1 MVKAALISVSNKEGI
16 IEFARELNRLGI
28 KIISTGN
35 TAKLLSQN
43 KIKVVSVS
51 DVTKFPEMLD
61 GRLKSL
67 HPKIF
72 GGILADRKNKNH
84 MNELKKQKID
94 IIDLVVVNFY
104 PFEEKIK
111 KSKKLDDAVENIDI
125 GGPSLVRAAAKN
137 HENVLVVVDPS
148 DYNEIIEKI
157 KSGKISEEYKLN
169 LAAKAFSHTARYDT
183 IISRYLNNLAGN
195 KFSDIINFTFRKK
208 QNLRYGENPHQSA

>member
-51 DVTKFPEMLD
+51 DVTKFPEMLG

-67 HPKIF
+67 HQKIF

-84 MNELKKQKID
+84 MGELKKQKIG

-104 PFEEKIK
+104 PFEETIK
-111 KSKKLDDAVENIDI
+111 ASSKLSDVIENIDI

-137 HENVLVVVDPS
+137 SENVIVIVDPA
-148 DYNEIIEKI
+148 DYSKAIEKI
-157 KSGKISEEYKLN
+157 KKGGFSAEDRLK
-169 LAAKAFSHTARYDT
+169 LAA
-183 IISRYLNNLAGN
+183 
-195 KFSDIINFTFRKK
+195 
-208 QNLRYGENPHQSA
+208 

>member
-1 MVKAALISVSNKEGI
+1 MVKTALISVSDKEGI

-28 KIISTGN
+28 RIISTGN

-43 KIKVVSVS
+43 KIKAVSVS

-157 KSGKISEEYKLN
+157 KSGKKKKKKKNILKKYK
-169 LAAKAFSHTARYDT
+169 
-183 IISRYLNNLAGN
+183 
-195 KFSDIINFTFRKK
+195 NF
-208 QNLRYGENPHQSA
+208 